1 MEFKLNQE
9 ELRILQAVKKLNDR
23 GEKSDYYQV
32 V

>member
-9 ELRILQAVKKLNDR
+9 ELRILQAVKKSNDR